1 MTTRINKK
9 CARCAQLLVG
19 IIIASQAMYFCKNC
33 DLTDHPHQPH
43 THEESKEMNF
53 GDQIASISASGS
65 ISTNITGGLG
75 HIKRL

>member
-1 MTTRINKK
+1 MVMRINKK

-75 HIKRL
+75 YIKRL